1 MLRLHALSAD
11 VEDTVTCD
19 PAETKPWYV
28 IHTKPRQEGRV
39 QQNLQ
44 AWGVPAFA
52 PELRTAPGA
61 GRDRGLRPTVE
72 PLFPQYIFA
81 RFSPETM
88 LHKVQFT
95 RGVHSVVNFGG
106 ELASVGADVIRLIAA
121 RLGNGGFVTPGPQF
135 KPGDRLIIR
144 DGPFRELIGIFDHEV
159 PAAQRVTI
167 LLTAVGYRAR
177 VQIDRRL
184 LGRVNA

>member
-1 MLRLHALSAD
+1 MLRPHALSAD
-11 VEDTVTCD
+11 VEDTVTCN
-19 PAETKPWYV
+19 PAEPNPWYV

-52 PELRTAPGA
+52 PELRVTARP
-61 GRDRGLRPTVE
+61 GRDRGLRPAVE

-81 RFSPETM
+81 RFRPETL

-95 RGVHSVVNFGG
+95 RGVHSVVSFGG
-106 ELASVGADVIRLIAA
+106 ALASVDDGVIRLIAA
-121 RLGNGGFVTPGPQF
+121 RLGNGGFVTRGPQF

-177 VQIDRRL
+177 VEIDRGL
-184 LGRVNA
+184 VGKVNA